1 VTLQQRDRRALL
13 LLAIALVA
21 IVVLR
26 YALPE
31 EDKPPVVH
39 VVDSIPAAEKRLA
52 RLRKMAA
59 EAPGLEQAEKALAA
73 QLARR
78 EQGMIQAET
87 PAQAQAQLV
96 TIMRRIA
103 GAQQP
108 PIEIRT
114 PEVGQTRPLGN
125 DYAEVIVPVAFT
137 CRIDQLV
144 NLLADITAQPEWL
157 AASGLRITPGD
168 AKQKTL
174 NVRLTI
180 SAAGPRKLVPEKRQG
195 GLL

>member
-1 VTLQQRDRRALL
+1 MTLQKRDRRALL
-13 LLAIALVA
+13 ILAAAAVVLLAV
-21 IVVLR
+21 R
-26 YALPE
+26 YGLPDE
-31 EDKPPVVH
+31 EAATVSPA
-39 VVDSIPAAEKRLA
+39 VDSIPAAERRLV
-52 RLRKMAA
+52 RMRKLAG
-59 EAPGLEQAEKALAA
+59 EVPGLEEAAKALSA
-73 QLARR
+73 QLAER
-78 EQGMIQAET
+78 EKGMIQAET

-125 DYAEVIVPVAFT
+125 DYAEISLPVTFT
-137 CRIDQLV
+137 CRIEQLV
-144 NLLADITAQPEWL
+144 NLLADITRQPEWL
-157 AASGLRITPGD
+157 ATSGLRITPAD
-168 AKQKTL
+168 AKEKTL

-180 SAAGPRKLVPEKRQG
+180 SAAGPRKLIPEKREG